1 MKYVA
6 NRTVSRNG
14 KVLITK
20 GDVLTEKQV
29 EKKKVRTHVS
39 PQVILR
45 VKWTREE
52 VETICR
58 LYHEMSPGGEVNHR
72 DITDS
77 FTEYYPDTHNRA
89 GVMMMI
95 NQIRSLDSLADVGG
109 LESVSPYL
117 AEVLNDIDP
126 DRYN

>member
-1 MKYVA
+1 MKFVA
-6 NRTVSRNG
+6 NKTVTRNG

-29 EKKKVRTHVS
+29 EKKKVKSYVV
-39 PQVILR
+39 PQVINR
-45 VKWTREE
+45 VKWTKKE

-58 LYHEMSPGGEVNHR
+58 LYHDMSPAGEVNHR

-77 FTEYYPDTHNRA
+77 FIEYCPDTHNRA

-95 NQIRSLDSLADVGG
+95 NQIRSLDSLAGVGG

-117 AEVLNDIDP
+117 AETLTDIDP
-126 DRYN
+126 ERYS

>member
-1 MKYVA
+1 MKFVA
-6 NRTVSRNG
+6 EKTVSRAG
-14 KVLITK
+14 KRVITK
-20 GDVLTEKQV
+20 GDVLTETQV
-29 EKKKVRTHVS
+29 EKKKVKSYVV
-39 PQVILR
+39 PQVTNR
-45 VKWTREE
+45 VKWTRDE
-52 VETICR
+52 VETICC

-95 NQIRSLDSLADVGG
+95 NQIRSLDSLAGVGG

-117 AEVLNDIDP
+117 AEILEVIDTE
-126 DRYN
+126 RYN